1 MAVKN
6 FFKKVWSGIKK
17 PFGFIKRK
25 TEPARE
31 FMRSGRKGGMIL
43 ELILAALFG
52 TWILY
57 ETAFGKIPYIL
68 CFLILAAIIFIG
80 INLVTLA
87 LKIVFGAGKLCK
99 LYEHYQ

>member
-52 TWILY
+52 IVDTILVGRY
-57 ETAFGKIPYIL
+57 LEKGRGL
-68 CFLILAAIIFIG
+68 
-80 INLVTLA
+80 
-87 LKIVFGAGKLCK
+87 
-99 LYEHYQ
+99 